1 MSEASAGDGD
11 VRIDDATVGIDNV
24 LLLVEVVMDGPMSGV
39 VIAVAGEEA
48 DDGRTKDLIFS

>member
-1 MSEASAGDGD
+1 MSEASAGNGD
-11 VRIDDATVGIDNV
+11 VRTDDGIVGIDNV

-39 VIAVAGEEA
+39 VSAVAGEEA

>member
-1 MSEASAGDGD
+1 
-11 VRIDDATVGIDNV
+11 VNIDDGTLGIDSV
-24 LLLVEVVMDGPMSGV
+24 LLLVEVVIDGPMSGV